1 MPTVLIDAC
10 GWVAVVDGGIHIDHA
25 LAEQVGPVEL
35 AITPAGRAELQRL
48 QGERSGSLLLGLL
61 DSRAEVVQAPEGVS
75 HTDDQLIQLAAQ
87 LQCPVLTVDRELKR
101 RLVAEGS
108 QIIEVVGGSALRL
121 VD

>member
-35 AITPAGRAELQRL
+35 AITAAGRAELERL
-48 QGERSGSLLLGLL
+48 QGERSATLLLDLL
-61 DSRAEVVQAPEGVS
+61 DSRAEVVLAPEGVR
-75 HTDDQLIQLAAQ
+75 HTDDQLIRLAAQ

-101 RLVAEGS
+101 RLIAEGS

-121 VD
+121 VS

>member
-1 MPTVLIDAC
+1 MPRVLIDAC

-25 LAEQVGPVEL
+25 LADQVGPVEL
-35 AITPAGRAELQRL
+35 AITAAGRAELERL
-48 QGERSGSLLLGLL
+48 QGERSATLLLDLL
-61 DSRAEVVQAPEGVS
+61 DSRAEVVQAPEGVR
-75 HTDDQLIQLAAQ
+75 HTDDQLIRLAAQ

-101 RLVAEGS
+101 RLIAEGS

>member
-1 MPTVLIDAC
+1 MPRVLIDAC

-35 AITPAGRAELQRL
+35 AITAAGRAELERL
-48 QGERSGSLLLGLL
+48 QGERSATLLLDLL
-61 DSRAEVVQAPEGVS
+61 DSRAEVVQAPEGGR
-75 HTDDQLIQLAAQ
+75 HTDDQLIRLAAQ

-101 RLVAEGS
+101 RLIAEGS

-121 VD
+121 VS

>member
-1 MPTVLIDAC
+1 MPRVLIDAC

-35 AITPAGRAELQRL
+35 AITAAGRAELERL
-48 QGERSGSLLLGLL
+48 QGERSATLLLDLL
-61 DSRAEVVQAPEGVS
+61 DSRAEVVLAPEGVR
-75 HTDDQLIQLAAQ
+75 HTDDQLIRLAAQ

-101 RLVAEGS
+101 RLIAEGS

-121 VD
+121 VS

>member
-1 MPTVLIDAC
+1 MPRVLIDAC

-35 AITPAGRAELQRL
+35 AITAAGRAELERL
-48 QGERSGSLLLGLL
+48 QGERSATLLLDLL
-61 DSRAEVVQAPEGVS
+61 DSRTEVVQAPEGVR
-75 HTDDQLIQLAAQ
+75 HTDDQLIRLAAQ

-101 RLVAEGS
+101 RLIAEGS

-121 VD
+121 VS

>member
-1 MPTVLIDAC
+1 MPRVLIDAC

-35 AITPAGRAELQRL
+35 AITAAGRAELERL
-48 QGERSGSLLLGLL
+48 QGERSATLLLDLL
-61 DSRAEVVQAPEGVS
+61 DSRAEVVQAPEEVS

-101 RLVAEGS
+101 RLIAEGS

-121 VD
+121 VS

>member
-1 MPTVLIDAC
+1 MPRVLIDAC

-35 AITPAGRAELQRL
+35 AITPAGRAELERL
-48 QGERSGSLLLGLL
+48 QGERSATLLLDLL
-61 DSRAEVVQAPEGVS
+61 DSRAEVVQAPEGVR
-75 HTDDQLIQLAAQ
+75 HTDDQLIRLAAQ

-121 VD
+121 VS

>member
-1 MPTVLIDAC
+1 MPRVLIDAC

-25 LAEQVGPVEL
+25 LADQVGPVEL
-35 AITPAGRAELQRL
+35 AITAAGRAELERL
-48 QGERSGSLLLGLL
+48 QGERSATLLLDLL

-121 VD
+121 VS

>member
-35 AITPAGRAELQRL
+35 AITAAGRAELERL
-48 QGERSGSLLLGLL
+48 QGERSATLLLDLL
-61 DSRAEVVQAPEGVS
+61 DSRAEVVQAPEGVR
-75 HTDDQLIQLAAQ
+75 HTDDQLIRLAAQ

-101 RLVAEGS
+101 RLIAEGS

-121 VD
+121 VS

>member
-1 MPTVLIDAC
+1 MTTVLIDAC
-10 GWVAVVDGGIHIDHA
+10 GWVAVIDGGIHIDHA

-35 AITPAGRAELQRL
+35 AITPAGRAELERL
-48 QGERSGSLLLGLL
+48 QGERSATLLLDLL

-101 RLVAEGS
+101 RLVADGS

-121 VD
+121 VS

>member
-1 MPTVLIDAC
+1 MPRVLIDAC

-35 AITPAGRAELQRL
+35 AITPAGRAELERL
-48 QGERSGSLLLGLL
+48 QGERSATLLLDLL
-61 DSRAEVVQAPEGVS
+61 DSRAEVVLAPEGVR
-75 HTDDQLIQLAAQ
+75 HTDDQLIRLAAQ

-101 RLVAEGS
+101 RLIAEGS

-121 VD
+121 VS

>member
-1 MPTVLIDAC
+1 MPRVLIDAC

-25 LAEQVGPVEL
+25 LADQVGPVEL
-35 AITPAGRAELQRL
+35 AITAAGRAELERL
-48 QGERSGSLLLGLL
+48 QGERSATLLLDLL

-101 RLVAEGS
+101 RLVAKGS

-121 VD
+121 VS

>member
-1 MPTVLIDAC
+1 MTTVLIDAC

-35 AITPAGRAELQRL
+35 AITAAGRAELERL
-48 QGERSGSLLLGLL
+48 QGERSATLLLDLL
-61 DSRAEVVQAPEGVS
+61 DSRAEVVLAPEGVR
-75 HTDDQLIQLAAQ
+75 HTDDQLIRLAAQ

-101 RLVAEGS
+101 RLIAEGS

-121 VD
+121 VS

>member
-10 GWVAVVDGGIHIDHA
+10 GWVAVIDGGIHIDHA

-35 AITPAGRAELQRL
+35 AITVAGRAELERL
-48 QGERSGSLLLGLL
+48 QGERSTSLLLDLL

>member
-1 MPTVLIDAC
+1 MPRVLIDAC
-10 GWVAVVDGGIHIDHA
+10 GWVAVVDGGIPIDHA

-35 AITPAGRAELQRL
+35 AITAAGRAELERL
-48 QGERSGSLLLGLL
+48 QGERSATLLLDLL

-101 RLVAEGS
+101 RLIAEGS

-121 VD
+121 VS

>member
-1 MPTVLIDAC
+1 MPRVLIDAC

-35 AITPAGRAELQRL
+35 AITAAARAELERL
-48 QGERSGSLLLGLL
+48 QGERSATLLLDLL
-61 DSRAEVVQAPEGVS
+61 DSRAEVVQAPEGVR
-75 HTDDQLIQLAAQ
+75 HTDDQLIRLAAQ

-101 RLVAEGS
+101 RLIAEGS

-121 VD
+121 VS

>member
-25 LAEQVGPVEL
+25 LTEQVGPVEL
-35 AITPAGRAELQRL
+35 AITVAGRAELERL
-48 QGERSGSLLLGLL
+48 QGERSTSLLRDLL

-108 QIIEVVGGSALRL
+108 QIIEVVGGSTLRL
-121 VD
+121 VS

>member
-1 MPTVLIDAC
+1 MPRVLIDAC

-35 AITPAGRAELQRL
+35 AITAAGRAELERL
-48 QGERSGSLLLGLL
+48 QGERSATLLLDLL

-75 HTDDQLIQLAAQ
+75 HTDDQLIRLAAQ

-101 RLVAEGS
+101 RLIAEGS

-121 VD
+121 VS

>member
-1 MPTVLIDAC
+1 MPRVLIDAC

-35 AITPAGRAELQRL
+35 AITAAGRAELERL
-48 QGERSGSLLLGLL
+48 QGERSATLLLDLL
-61 DSRAEVVQAPEGVS
+61 DSRAEVVQAPEGVR
-75 HTDDQLIQLAAQ
+75 HTDDQLIRLAAQ

-101 RLVAEGS
+101 RLIAEGS

-121 VD
+121 VS